1 MKRVFLIILMFLV
14 ATPNAWSSEKHSKKH
29 SGKFK
34 QTLASFIEEAKKNNP
49 SLVESRNRIQIFKQ
63 IPDQRSSWEDPT
75 LTFGL
80 TNMPVDTFSF
90 RQEAMTQ
97 KQIQLT
103 QEFPFP
109 GKLDL
114 KEKAAKEDVAIS
126 EWNLQEL
133 ELKIIREVKESFYEL
148 SFINSATEITEEN
161 KILLKQFVTIAESKY
176 AVGKGVQ
183 QDVLKSQ
190 VELSKIMDQLIG
202 LKDVQ
207 ANETARLNT
216 LMNRLPQEPLS
227 IPHGLSKTDF
237 KFDILT
243 LQELAKKNR
252 PFLQGIKSAIQKFR
266 FTKKLAEK
274 EYYPNFQVG
283 VRYSQRQ
290 DSPIQD
296 HPDFISGF
304 IGITIPIWFAT
315 KQRKKVAEENYR
327 IETTKESFN
336 AAKNDVFLKIKLI
349 MDREVKARK
358 LISLIK
364 TGIIPQARQTLE
376 SSMGAYTVDKVDFL
390 TLIENQV
397 TLLQWEIKYH
407 RELADY
413 EQNLAALEHVV
424 GQPLF
429 NSTLVNKTYE

>member
-1 MKRVFLIILMFLV
+1 MRRVFLIILTFML
-14 ATPNAWSSEKHSKKH
+14 ATPNAWSAEKHR
-29 SGKFK
+29 GKFK
-34 QTLASFIEEAKKNNP
+34 QILASFIKEAIKYNP
-49 SLVESRNRIQIFKQ
+49 SLVEAKNKIRLFKQ
-63 IPDQRSSWEDPT
+63 IPDQRSSWEDPS

-80 TNMPVDTFSF
+80 TNMPVDSFSF
-90 RQEAMTQ
+90 RDQAMTQ

-126 EWNLQEL
+126 EWNLKEL
-133 ELKIIREVKESFYEL
+133 ELKTIREVKESFYEL
-148 SFINSATEITEEN
+148 SFLNSAIEITEQN

-176 AVGKGVQ
+176 AVGNGVQ
-183 QDVLKSQ
+183 QDVLKAQ
-190 VELSKIMDQLIG
+190 VELSIIMDDLIE
-202 LKDVQ
+202 LRDLQ
-207 ANETARLNT
+207 ANEIARLNT
-216 LMNRLPQEPLS
+216 LMNRLPQAPLG

-237 KFDILT
+237 NFDILT

-252 PFLQGIKSAIQKFR
+252 PFLQGIQSAIQKFR

-283 VRYSQRQ
+283 VRYGQREN
-290 DSPIQD
+290 SPIQD

-304 IGITIPIWFAT
+304 IGVTIPIWFAT
-315 KQRKKVAEENYR
+315 KQRKKVAEESYR

-336 AAKNDVFLKIKLI
+336 AAKNDVFLKIKII
-349 MDREVKARK
+349 MDKETRGRE

-376 SSMGAYTVDKVDFL
+376 SSMGAYSVDKVDFL

-397 TLLQWEIKYH
+397 TLLKWEIKYD

-424 GQPLF
+424 GQSLF
-429 NSTLVNKTYE
+429 NSN